1 MDSKYSI
8 RVIVLD
14 PLTLIILLIVAV
26 VLIALVLWF
35 VGIYNQFYKYRNAAD
50 ATLGQIRVAMKK
62 RLDMIEQLL
71 GAVKSYAKFEKETL
85 TKVTEMRASVLK
97 GTPAQLNTIE
107 RESRALL
114 GTLIATAEAYPDLKT
129 SQTVTSLMDSVKG
142 IEEEIGRQRYT
153 YNNIVQQFNTMLD
166 TIPSSFVG
174 RIIGFL
180 KLEYLQF
187 EEAIA
192 QPPKI
197 EF

>member
-187 EEAIA
+187 EEAIST
-192 QPPKI
+192 PPKI

>member
-1 MDSKYSI
+1 
-8 RVIVLD
+8 VIVLD
-14 PLTLIILLIVAV
+14 LLTTIVLVIIVV

-35 VGIYNQFYKYRNAAD
+35 VGIYNQFYNFKNAAE

-142 IEEEIGRQRYT
+142 VEEEIARQRYT
-153 YNNIVQQFNTMLD
+153 YNNIVQQFNFMLD
-166 TIPSSFVG
+166 KIPSNFIG
-174 RIIGFL
+174 RLMGLL

>member
-97 GTPAQLNTIE
+97 GTPGQLNTIE

-166 TIPSSFVG
+166 TIPSSFIG
-174 RIIGFL
+174 RIMGLL

-192 QPPKI
+192 TPPKI

>member
-1 MDSKYSI
+1 MIILDIYSI
-8 RVIVLD
+8 
-14 PLTLIILLIVAV
+14 IILVIAIIVI
-26 VLIALVLWF
+26 LALVLWY
-35 VGIYNQFYKYRNAAD
+35 VGIYNQFYRYKNAAD

-85 TKVTEMRASVLK
+85 TKITEMRASVLK
-97 GTPAQLNTIE
+97 GTPSELNTVE

-129 SQTVTSLMDSVKG
+129 STTVTSLMDSVKG
-142 IEEEIGRQRYT
+142 IEEEIARQRYT

-166 TIPSSFVG
+166 TLPS
-174 RIIGFL
+174 RIIGRMMGLL
-180 KLEYLQF
+180 KLDYLQF